1 VIVVDSNILMYG
13 AGSEHR
19 HRAPSLALLER
30 IAADEVEAITNT
42 EVLQEILHRYR
53 SIGRWEDGRRVYD
66 LTRRILVTILPI
78 SVEVMDEARSL
89 MDERP
94 GLGARDAV
102 HAAFTRSCGAS
113 AICSYDRGFDGV
125 PGLLR
130 LEPPQVK

>member
-1 VIVVDSNILMYG
+1 VIVVDSNIVMYA
-13 AGSEHR
+13 AGRPHPN
-19 HRAPSLALLER
+19 RAPSLALLDR
-30 IAADEVEAITNT
+30 IAGGEVDAVTDV

-78 SVEVMDEARSL
+78 SAEIVDHARAL

-94 GLGARDAV
+94 QLGARDAV
-102 HAAFTRSCGAS
+102 HAAFALACGAS

-125 PGLLR
+125 ANLVR
-130 LEPPQVK
+130 LEPDDVP